1 LLAKWNESGE
11 KFKIKRDRRTPVKM
25 IYFTK
30 SLQNSGMTMNMENV
44 IMNGMEY
51 GHSDDGENMMQH
63 LQAFETS
70 LKMGNPKDALRALV
84 ALKDGGFQL
93 PSGVVEEEEV
103 VAASARAS
111 APVPRF
117 ATYIPQWNRDAMV
130 GRTMTGAELTKAVAG
145 IEVEVATVKAVEVEA
160 VEVEAVEVEAVEVE
174 AVEVEVAAK
183 VAPKPACSLKRQAT
197 KVVVAAAGGLSN
209 DRKKLVKK
217 LKESRKLLDVEG
229 KPKAG
234 LDADQLAKVERIAGL
249 EKELEVLDKQAAA
262 RQARGD
268 RRDLLMKGRE
278 DAQRIQDAL
287 AGPVIKSPEKKKAK
301 SEWAWKTGWTWN
313 VPIGGVCGE
322 IEVTVPDAVE
332 SESDDDDE
340 MVSGPMILRAK
351 TTADKPKQESLI
363 GAAMRE
369 QENPLLDGDDTGE
382 WTTTVKQTR
391 QATGEKQQQCAH
403 FGLTGVVSRWNGRNG
418 HVMTRDIET
427 RGATHQTGVYF
438 EGQDVDGEVDVG
450 VKLKFDAA
458 NSERGGLKGFNC
470 RVLN

>member
-1 LLAKWNESGE
+1 
-11 KFKIKRDRRTPVKM
+11 
-25 IYFTK
+25 
-30 SLQNSGMTMNMENV
+30 MTMR
-44 IMNGMEY
+44 
-51 GHSDDGENMMQH
+51 ENMMQH
-63 LQAFETS
+63 LRAFETS

-93 PSGVVEEEEV
+93 PSGVAGGVEV
-103 VAASARAS
+103 VAAAS

-130 GRTMTGAELTKAVAG
+130 GRTMTGAELTKAVA
-145 IEVEVATVKAVEVEA
+145 ELETQKVEA
-160 VEVEAVEVEAVEVE
+160 VK
-174 AVEVEVAAK
+174 VEVAAK

-197 KVVVAAAGGLSN
+197 KVVVGGAAAGAAAGGLSN

-217 LKESRKLLDVEG
+217 LKESRKLLDAEG

-287 AGPVIKSPEKKKAK
+287 AGPVMKTPEKKKKAK

-351 TTADKPKQESLI
+351 TAADKPKQESLI

-391 QATGEKQQQCAH
+391 AATGEKRQQCAH

>member
-1 LLAKWNESGE
+1 
-11 KFKIKRDRRTPVKM
+11 
-25 IYFTK
+25 
-30 SLQNSGMTMNMENV
+30 MTMNMENV

-103 VAASARAS
+103 VSARASAS

-145 IEVEVATVKAVEVEA
+145 IEAQKVVVEVDVATVKTVEA
-160 VEVEAVEVEAVEVE
+160 VEV
-174 AVEVEVAAK
+174 AAN

-197 KVVVAAAGGLSN
+197 KVVVGGATAGAAAGGLSN

-217 LKESRKLLDVEG
+217 LKESRKLLDAEG

-234 LDADQLAKVERIAGL
+234 LDADQLTKVERIAGL

-391 QATGEKQQQCAH
+391 QATGEKQKQQQCAH

>member
-1 LLAKWNESGE
+1 
-11 KFKIKRDRRTPVKM
+11 
-25 IYFTK
+25 
-30 SLQNSGMTMNMENV
+30 MNMENV

-63 LQAFETS
+63 LRAFETS

-93 PSGVVEEEEV
+93 PSGVAGGVEV
-103 VAASARAS
+103 VAAAS

-130 GRTMTGAELTKAVAG
+130 GRTMTGAELTKAVAELETQKVEAVEVDAVKVEAV
-145 IEVEVATVKAVEVEA
+145 EVEAVKVEA
-160 VEVEAVEVEAVEVE
+160 VEVEAVEAVK
-174 AVEVEVAAK
+174 VEVAAK

-197 KVVVAAAGGLSN
+197 KVVVGGAAAGAAAGGLSN

-217 LKESRKLLDVEG
+217 LKESRKLLDAEG

-287 AGPVIKSPEKKKAK
+287 AGPVMKTPEKKKKAK

-351 TTADKPKQESLI
+351 TAADKPKQESLI

-391 QATGEKQQQCAH
+391 AATGEKRQQCAH